1 MQSPSSTEPPAP
13 TAARRRPSWPAALGR
28 ALLVVVTIE
37 VGLFLLVLPW
47 TAVWEHAFWTAVNEQ
62 SGAWLQWLH
71 GTYGRGV
78 VSGLGVLNLWAA
90 ASEITHFRV

>member
-1 MQSPSSTEPPAP
+1 MQTPSSIRATPAG
-13 TAARRRPSWPAALGR
+13 AARLSWQAALGR

-37 VGLFLLVLPW
+37 VGLVLLVLPW
-47 TAVWEHAFWTAVNEQ
+47 TAIWEHGFWLSVSDQ
-62 SGAWLQWLH
+62 SWLWVRILH

-90 ASEITHFRV
+90 ASEITHFRF

>member
-1 MQSPSSTEPPAP
+1 
-13 TAARRRPSWPAALGR
+13 
-28 ALLVVVTIE
+28 LLVVVTIE

-47 TAVWEHAFWTAVNEQ
+47 TPVWEHALWTAVNEQ

-71 GTYGRGV
+71 GTYSRGV